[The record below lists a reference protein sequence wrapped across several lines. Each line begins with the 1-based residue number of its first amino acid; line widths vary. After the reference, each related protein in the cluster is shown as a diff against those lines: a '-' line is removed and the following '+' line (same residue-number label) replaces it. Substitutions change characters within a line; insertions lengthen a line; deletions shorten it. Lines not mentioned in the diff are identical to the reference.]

1 MPLCRTTT
9 GLTGPLAG
17 GRVDMERHE
26 LAHAE
31 RARATRSPQRFT
43 WAVGR
48 ARARGG
54 VALTD
59 GAWKD
64 GLVNAASPSHTSFE
78 DYLVGEGAGDVK
90 HEWCD
95 GVVYAMSRGTPERA
109 RLTMRIARS
118 ITDAL
123 EKGCEVYSSDLMIY
137 VEAEKLAT
145 YADVSVV
152 CGAVETKI
160 VRKNGKSLG
169 EAVTNPT
176 IVVEVLS
183 DATERY
189 DRDGK
194 FQAYKRLSSLVE
206 YILVSQDARCIEVY
220 RRDNGDWRCETGG
233 PGESVKVHG
242 MTIGVDDV
250 YE

>member
-1 MPLCRTTT
+1 M
-9 GLTGPLAG
+9 
-17 GRVDMERHE
+17 
-26 LAHAE
+26 
-31 RARATRSPQRFT
+31 
-43 WAVGR
+43 
-48 ARARGG
+48 
-54 VALTD
+54 
-59 GAWKD
+59 
-64 GLVNAASPSHTSFE
+64 SFE
-78 DYLVGEGAGDVK
+78 DYLAKESTSEVK

-95 GVVYAMSRGTPERA
+95 GVVYAMSRGTPEHA

-118 ITDAL
+118 IGDSV
-123 EKGCEVYSSDLMIY
+123 EKGCEIFSSDLMLYI
-137 VEAEKLAT
+137 EAAKLST

-152 CGAVETKI
+152 CGAIETKT

-194 FQAYKRLSSLVE
+194 FQAYRTMPTLQE
-206 YILVSQDARCIEVY
+206 YILVSQDRRCIEVY
-220 RRDNGDWRCETGG
+220 RRDAEKWSCETGG
-233 PGESVKVHG
+233 PGAVVTIHGKPISV
-242 MTIGVDDV
+242 DAV